1 MIKRPFFSSGKLQL
15 RYSLEN
21 EVHQDVKEIA
31 LSKKVT
37 FFLKTTP
44 DDLEKPSISTGKKV
58 KTGEELTL
66 TSGNRVT
73 STVTGKVLD
82 VSPFIG
88 YSGQSFISL
97 AIEVEKQDLW
107 DDEFKKVL
115 DEKGPEEAFSHLG
128 SLPGI
133 ANPASFAD
141 PENKIKTII
150 INGLDRDLLTVT
162 NQFIVKTETEP
173 LAEGIKCLK
182 KITGADRIIL
192 AVPASLGAVA
202 GKVGADVK
210 VIDPVYPNT
219 IPSLL
224 IESTTG
230 IQTLPGMDLG
240 KKGIE
245 FISAEA
251 VAALGNLFTEG
262 KTPIHKVLTVIDK
275 NENLTIVRARIG
287 TPAKEILTV
296 LNIEMGQ
303 GDRLVFGGPMTG
315 RAVYSEE
322 MPVQAE
328 TDAIM
333 IQDSAQIIPTS
344 DDPCINCG
352 ECVRACPANVPVN
365 MLIRLLENSLY
376 EEAEREY
383 DLFSCI
389 ECGICSYVCEM
400 RIPIFHYIMLG
411 KHEIALTRALE
422 ESNG

>member
-21 EVHQDVKEIA
+21 EVNHDVKEIA

-73 STVTGKVLD
+73 STATGEVVD

-115 DEKGPEEAFSHLG
+115 DEKGPKEAFSHLG

-219 IPSLL
+219 VPSLL

-240 KKGIE
+240 KKGIG

-262 KTPIHKVLTVIDK
+262 KTPLHKVLTVIDK

-287 TPAKEILTV
+287 TPAKEILTA

-315 RAVYSEE
+315 KAVYSEE

>member
-82 VSPFIG
+82 ISPFIG

-287 TPAKEILTV
+287 TPAKEILSA

-315 RAVYSEE
+315 KAVYSEE